1 MRKKLSDS
9 FKAKVALE
17 AIRGEKKVNEIASEH
32 GVHPNQVSAWK
43 SELLQNAAGIF
54 GKPDKSKQKDDQK
67 EKDQLYKRIGQKD
80 IEIEWLKKKCREMNL
95 L

>member
-17 AIRGEKKVNEIASEH
+17 AIVGKRKVTEIASEH
-32 GVHPNQVSAWK
+32 GLHPNQVSAWK
-43 SELLQNAAGIF
+43 AELLQNASGVF
-54 GKPDKSKQKDDQK
+54 GKPDKSKEK
-67 EKDQLYKRIGQKD
+67 EAEREKERLYKRIGQKD
-80 IEIEWLKKKCREMNL
+80 MEIDWLKKKCREMNL

>member
-17 AIRGEKKVNEIASEH
+17 AIMGRKKVTEIASEH

-43 SELLQNAAGIF
+43 TELLQNAAAIF
-54 GKPDKSKQKDDQK
+54 GKPDKGK
-67 EKDQLYKRIGQKD
+67 EKEDEKEKERLYKRIGQKD
-80 IEIEWLKKKCREMNL
+80 MEIDWLKKKCKEMNL

>member
-17 AIRGEKKVNEIASEH
+17 AIAGKRKVTEIASEY

-43 SELLQNAAGIF
+43 AELLQNAAGIF
-54 GKPDKSKQKDDQK
+54 GKPDKSKEKEAEK
-67 EKDQLYKRIGQKD
+67 EKERLYKRIGQKD
-80 IEIEWLKKKCREMNL
+80 MEIDWLKKKCREMNL